1 MPDHAARKNTA
12 DADSG
17 FPRSW
22 SVLRHWRAWS
32 ISAASRT
39 DAGLADHG
47 APLPPRRR
55 PWKRAVLAPTAA
67 APLSSARTLCA
78 HEETFGLPATRRLA
92 LCDVPHIAS
101 PRRCPKWQARKPRC
115 QSIDNGKTR
124 HGDHYHRVS
133 SLFSRK
139 DGSGWACNPRPRWS
153 GGSRITG
160 CCRPDWDRAGREP
173 NRQSFRR
180 GIHGLCSRRAS
191 HSARSSS
198 DHRAELYGF
207 MCAGN
212 HYGRDR
218 HRWDAAER
226 SAIRTCPKDRGPL
239 L

>member
-1 MPDHAARKNTA
+1 MPPGPALGAQ
-12 DADSG
+12 
-17 FPRSW
+17 
-22 SVLRHWRAWS
+22 S
-32 ISAASRT
+32 ISAAR
-39 DAGLADHG
+39 AHG
-47 APLPPRRR
+47 CRFGRPRCAAAPRRR

-67 APLSSARTLCA
+67 APLSRTRTVCA

-115 QSIDNGKTR
+115 QSIDNGRPVMATTTFAFAR
-124 HGDHYHRVS
+124 
-133 SLFSRK
+133 FSAGNMGRA
-139 DGSGWACNPRPRWS
+139 WLVTLAPRWS

-160 CCRPDWDRAGREP
+160 CCRPDWDRGGREP

-198 DHRAELYGF
+198 DHRVELRGF

-226 SAIRTCPKDRGPL
+226 SAIRTCSKDRGPL